1 MPDPR
6 TSYKQSAT
14 DPQSF
19 YERLDY
25 IIERLLPN
33 NRHMVGLLLFGNVM
47 SLCLRGAVYTE
58 TQHTFNSWIGCH
70 MVCYYLFLRYRLHE
84 SSTVSETAEATP
96 PKDTLA
102 MLTR

>member
-70 MVCYYLFLRYRLHE
+70 MVCYYLFHRYRLHE